1 MKNRLKLQNLLEK
14 TLGSR
19 NVYFQPPTGLQIKY
33 PCIVYTLN
41 NLKNTYANNGV
52 YKQDDC
58 YSITVI
64 DEDPES
70 EVVNKLSLF
79 PKCSFNNNFVSEG
92 LYHTVF
98 TIYF

>member
-1 MKNRLKLQNLLEK
+1 MKHRLELQNLLEQ

-33 PCIVYTLN
+33 PCIVYGLN
-41 NLKNTYANNGV
+41 NYRNSHANNGV

-58 YSITVI
+58 YSITII

-70 EVVNKLSLF
+70 EIVDKVSFF
-79 PKCSFNNNFVSEG
+79 PKCTFNNHFVTDG

-98 TIYF
+98 TIYY

>member
-1 MKNRLKLQNLLEK
+1 MKRRLELQTLLEK

-19 NVYFQPPTGLQIKY
+19 NVYFQPPTGMQMKY
-33 PCIVYTLN
+33 PCIVY
-41 NLKNTYANNGV
+41 NLSNYRNTHANNNV
-52 YKQDDC
+52 YAQDDC

-70 EVVNKLSLF
+70 EIVDKVSLF
-79 PKCSFNNNFVSEG
+79 TNCTFNNHFVTDG